1 MLPILYQSP
10 DLILYSYPL
19 LMGIGWGVAYQIY
32 SSKQTD
38 ISRFKAQLL
47 FWGVFLFAW
56 LGAKFLFILTYPEKL
71 DDSLIKEV
79 SFWTGG
85 GFVFYGG
92 FLGALLFLGCFRLID
107 KNLNLK
113 TLWPMLPALAIGH
126 AIGRIGCF
134 LAGCCFGKPT
144 ELFWGVYLHNHDR
157 HPTQLI
163 EASGLFIL
171 GIYLLKS
178 HRPQSALLSHYLIAY
193 GLLRFWVEM
202 LRGDLVRGSWGYF
215 TPSQWISLGLIL
227 GGLALYF
234 VYKNRRLEVYK
245 VF

>member
-32 SSKQTD
+32 FACQSPEV
-38 ISRFKAQLL
+38 SRFKAQLL

-56 LGAKFLFILTYPEKL
+56 IGAKLLFFITYPEEL
-71 DDSLIKEV
+71 NHNLMSEM

-92 FLGALLFLGCFRLID
+92 FLGALLFLLGFKIFDRS
-107 KNLNLK
+107 LK
-113 TLWPMLPALAIGH
+113 FIALWPMLPALALGH
-126 AIGRIGCF
+126 SIGRIGCF

-144 ELFWGVYLHNHDR
+144 EFFWGVFMHNHDR

-163 EASGLFIL
+163 ESFGLFFIGL
-171 GIYLLKS
+171 HLLKS
-178 HRPQSALLSHYLIAY
+178 SSSKFLLTSHYLIFY
-193 GLLRFWVEM
+193 GVLRFAVEM
-202 LRGDLVRGSWGYF
+202 LRGDLVRGSWGLL
-215 TPSQWISLGLIL
+215 TPSQWISILLIFSGLL
-227 GGLALYF
+227 L
-234 VYKNRRLEVYK
+234 RLFPK
-245 VF
+245 FSNLRNN